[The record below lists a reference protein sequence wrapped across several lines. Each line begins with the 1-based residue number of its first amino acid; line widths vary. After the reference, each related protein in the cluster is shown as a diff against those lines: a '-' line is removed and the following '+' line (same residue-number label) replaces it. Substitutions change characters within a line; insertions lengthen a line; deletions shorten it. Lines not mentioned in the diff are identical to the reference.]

1 MSKSPLTPLGSNVLV
16 RPLESV
22 QMSKGGIVLPDSAK
36 EKPQEGEVLAVGKG
50 KWIEGKLVPL
60 DVAIGDKVLF
70 TKYAPNEVKV
80 DGEELYILEEK
91 DILAIFAK

>member
-16 RPLESV
+16 RPFENV

-36 EKPQEGEVLAVGKG
+36 EKPQEGEVLAIGTG

-60 DVAIGDKVLF
+60 DVKVGDKVLF

-91 DILAIFAK
+91 DILAIIAK

>member
-1 MSKSPLTPLGSNVLV
+1 MSKSKLTPLGSNVLV
-16 RPLESV
+16 RPLENV

-36 EKPQEGEVLAVGKG
+36 EKPQEGEVLAIGTG

-60 DVAIGDKVLF
+60 DVVIGDKVLF

-91 DILAIFAK
+91 DILAIVAK

>member
-1 MSKSPLTPLGSNVLV
+1 MSKSHLTPLGSNVLV

-91 DILAIFAK
+91 DILAIVAK

>member
-91 DILAIFAK
+91 DILAIVAK

>member
-1 MSKSPLTPLGSNVLV
+1 MPKSKLKPLGSNVLV
-16 RPLESV
+16 RPLENV

-36 EKPQEGEVLAVGKG
+36 EKPQEGEVLAVGAG

-91 DILAIFAK
+91 DILAIIAK

>member
-1 MSKSPLTPLGSNVLV
+1 MSKSKLTPLGSNVLV